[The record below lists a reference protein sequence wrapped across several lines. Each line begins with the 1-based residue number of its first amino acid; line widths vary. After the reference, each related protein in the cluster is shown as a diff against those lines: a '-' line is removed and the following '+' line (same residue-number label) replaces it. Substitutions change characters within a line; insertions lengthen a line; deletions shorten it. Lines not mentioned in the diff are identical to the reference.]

1 MAGSR
6 ASYADLP
13 PLKAAPEVKREVD
26 ELRQAFFDPTFEP
39 MEVAKSPSGGK
50 DVIQASSNT
59 FYPGLS
65 LEDLKGF
72 EERYPLN
79 SRVVRGADGKLTELV
94 YRAGTPDGK
103 VAPGTVCDVF
113 EEGKRVLGKRRAPMP
128 IRRRRRR
135 SAI

>member
-1 MAGSR
+1 MA
-6 ASYADLP
+6 ADL
-13 PLKAAPEVKREVD
+13 KRELD
-26 ELRQAFFDPTFEP
+26 ELRASVFDATFEP
-39 MEVAKSPSGGK
+39 MEVAKSPTGGK

-72 EERYPLN
+72 QEKYALN

-103 VAPGTVCDVF
+103 VPPGCM
-113 EEGKRVLGKRRAPMP
+113 RR
-128 IRRRRRR
+128 I
-135 SAI
+135 